1 MGGASQW
8 TEILVEELRQAW
20 AAGLSAT
27 VIAKQLGNGISR
39 SAVIGKAHRLD
50 LPPHKHAPSA
60 SGPTRLR
67 RTYKQRTVRVLI
79 TRQLPPEPEVPRP
92 PRMRRLP
99 LLELEEGQC
108 KWPVGSPRDKNF
120 FFCAADAVEGRPYCG
135 WHLDMAFV
143 KRKGA

>member
-1 MGGASQW
+1 MGGASGW

-20 AAGLSAT
+20 AAGLSAG

-39 SAVIGKAHRLD
+39 SAVIGKAHRLE

-60 SGPTRLR
+60 QRPPTVRPYKKRILRLR
-67 RTYKQRTVRVLI
+67 IDQ
-79 TRQLPPEPEVPRP
+79 QQPLPPEVPRP

-99 LLELEEGQC
+99 LLELEDGQC
-108 KWPVGSPRDKNF
+108 HWPVGDPRRKGF
-120 FFCAADAVEGRPYCG
+120 FFCAADAVEGRPYCA